1 MHIENLLSEG
11 IKATP
16 PSFVR
21 GILKAASD
29 PSVISFAG
37 GLPNPISFPQ
47 EELLEST
54 ERVVKTYGSNV
65 FQYSITAGLPELRQY
80 IADRYNRIFHLNL
93 TIDNILIT
101 TGSQQALDLIGK
113 VLLDKG
119 DGVIVEKPTYLA
131 AIQAFSM
138 HQPVFY
144 PVELTRDGMN
154 PDQLQ
159 KALQNPVKFI
169 YAIPD
174 FQNPTGLTYSAEN
187 RKCIYEI
194 LKDHG
199 VVLIEDD
206 PYGELRFDGERLPYI
221 GAGKLPNSILLGT
234 FSKTVTPG
242 MRTGFIISENK
253 ELLKYLSIA
262 KEASDLHTNVFS
274 QYLIWDYLKNND
286 LDMHIAKIKVLY
298 KKQAQTM
305 MDAMEQYFPPAVTY
319 TKPHGG
325 MFLWVTLP
333 EGVSAMSLFPKALE
347 KKVAFVPGDP
357 FYIGTKNANTMRLN
371 YTNADCETIAEGI
384 HRLGDLLKEIL
395 SSY

>member
-274 QYLIWDYLKNND
+274 Q
-286 LDMHIAKIKVLY
+286 
-298 KKQAQTM
+298 
-305 MDAMEQYFPPAVTY
+305 
-319 TKPHGG
+319 
-325 MFLWVTLP
+325 
-333 EGVSAMSLFPKALE
+333 
-347 KKVAFVPGDP
+347 
-357 FYIGTKNANTMRLN
+357 
-371 YTNADCETIAEGI
+371 
-384 HRLGDLLKEIL
+384 
-395 SSY
+395 